1 MIMPLA
7 PLAAAATSLILA
19 GISLLRPPR
28 RLRQITFAIGM
39 AALAL
44 ESVLVYKLLF
54 DAMTPADNAWWMAAL
69 QAMTLLTPIPWCFFV
84 FLSGR
89 GADAPVPSGWQFAFG
104 LGTAGLVAGSVA
116 SLFWPFFLVPDL
128 PGSFQFA
135 RLTTVGQMGI
145 ALELL
150 ATIAVLYG
158 LEPSLRNSSGSVR
171 WRLKYLT
178 LGLGG
183 IFAVRFYLLSQ
194 ALLFLLLDR
203 QGLLTGTFAVII
215 GELIV
220 AVGLLRSGALR
231 TDLTVSRHFVY
242 HSIVVGLCGL
252 YLLLAGA
259 AGWVLNALGNPEGA
273 LLGTL
278 VVFVAIMGLAVVAM
292 SESLRWRFKRYIS
305 TNFYADK
312 YDYRQ
317 QWRTFT
323 ADVTA
328 RITLGGLATQ
338 LLRSVTDTIGARKAA
353 LYFADDSDG
362 SLRLHTVLN
371 AGPLPRT
378 LEVTPNDFLGL
389 QKAPEARR
397 VTDLGN
403 GRAES
408 LLAGGLVLA
417 VPLRSQEH
425 LVGVLLVGAERT
437 GALYTQED
445 LDLLTTIGEQA
456 ASAIATVQ
464 LSERLAQSRAFEGFN
479 RLSSFIIHDLKNSVS
494 ALSMLTQNARQR
506 FDDPEFRLDALKTLT
521 RTVERMQKLVGRLS
535 SRQAASE
542 LEFESVPLAE
552 LVRDTVVSIPRGP
565 ALNLELALDD
575 EPSVRGDTDS
585 IQRVIQNL
593 IGNASEAMDGEG
605 TITLRVYRQDGMVAC
620 AVADTGCG
628 MSEEFIRTSLFVP
641 FQTTKKGGW
650 GIGLYQAREVMTAHA
665 GRIEVSS
672 KEGLG
677 TTITLLF
684 PEETP

>member
-1 MIMPLA
+1 MMSLA
-7 PLAAAATSLILA
+7 PLAAAVTSLILA

-28 RLRQITFAIGM
+28 RLRQIAFAIGM
-39 AALAL
+39 VAFAL
-44 ESVLVYKLLF
+44 ESLVVYKLLF
-54 DAMTPADNAWWMAAL
+54 DSLTPADHAWWMTGCQVMAF
-69 QAMTLLTPIPWCFFV
+69 LTPIPWCFFV

-89 GADAPVPSGWQFAFG
+89 NANAPVPSGWRIAFG
-104 LGTAGLVAGSVA
+104 IGTAGLVFGAVA
-116 SLFWPFFLVPDL
+116 SVFWPSFLVPDV
-128 PGSFQFA
+128 PGPFQFA
-135 RLTTVGQMGI
+135 RLTLPGQLGI
-145 ALELL
+145 ACELL

-158 LEPSLRNSSGSVR
+158 LEPSLRNSYGSVR

-194 ALLFLLLDR
+194 ILLFRLVDR
-203 QGLLTGTFAVII
+203 PSLLTGIFAVII
-215 GELIV
+215 GELTV

-242 HSIVVGLCGL
+242 HSLVVGLCGL
-252 YLLLAGA
+252 YLLMAGA
-259 AGWVLNALGNPEGA
+259 AGWVLNAMGNPESA
-273 LLGTL
+273 LAGTL
-278 VVFVAIMGLAVVAM
+278 VVFVAVMGLAAVAM

-338 LLRSVTDTIGARKAA
+338 LLRSVTETIGARKAA
-353 LYFADDSDG
+353 LYFADDIDG
-362 SLRLHTVLN
+362 TLRLHTVLN

-397 VTDLGN
+397 VADLGN

-408 LLAGGLVLA
+408 LIGGGLTLA
-417 VPLRSQEH
+417 VPLRSHER

-464 LSERLAQSRAFEGFN
+464 LSEHLAQSRAFEGFN

-506 FDDPEFRLDALKTLT
+506 FDDPNFRVDALKTLT

-535 SRQAASE
+535 SRQAASD
-542 LEFESVPLAE
+542 LEFESVPMAE
-552 LVRDTVVSIPRGP
+552 LVRDTIVSIPRGP
-565 ALNLELALDD
+565 ALHLELDLDD
-575 EPSVRGDTDS
+575 GPSVRGDTDS

-605 TITLRVYRQDGMVAC
+605 TITLRVYRQDGTVAC
-620 AVADTGCG
+620 AIADTGCG

-650 GIGLYQAREVMTAHA
+650 GIGLYQAREIMTAHA

-672 KEGLG
+672 QEGRG

-684 PEETP
+684 PEEKL

>member
-1 MIMPLA
+1 
-7 PLAAAATSLILA
+7 
-19 GISLLRPPR
+19 
-28 RLRQITFAIGM
+28 
-39 AALAL
+39 
-44 ESVLVYKLLF
+44 
-54 DAMTPADNAWWMAAL
+54 
-69 QAMTLLTPIPWCFFV
+69 
-84 FLSGR
+84 
-89 GADAPVPSGWQFAFG
+89 
-104 LGTAGLVAGSVA
+104 
-116 SLFWPFFLVPDL
+116 
-128 PGSFQFA
+128 
-135 RLTTVGQMGI
+135 
-145 ALELL
+145 
-150 ATIAVLYG
+150 
-158 LEPSLRNSSGSVR
+158 
-171 WRLKYLT
+171 
-178 LGLGG
+178 
-183 IFAVRFYLLSQ
+183 
-194 ALLFLLLDR
+194 
-203 QGLLTGTFAVII
+203 
-215 GELIV
+215 
-220 AVGLLRSGALR
+220 
-231 TDLTVSRHFVY
+231 
-242 HSIVVGLCGL
+242 
-252 YLLLAGA
+252 
-259 AGWVLNALGNPEGA
+259 
-273 LLGTL
+273 
-278 VVFVAIMGLAVVAM
+278 
-292 SESLRWRFKRYIS
+292 
-305 TNFYADK
+305 
-312 YDYRQ
+312 
-317 QWRTFT
+317 
-323 ADVTA
+323 
-328 RITLGGLATQ
+328 
-338 LLRSVTDTIGARKAA
+338 
-353 LYFADDSDG
+353 
-362 SLRLHTVLN
+362 VLN

-397 VTDLGN
+397 VTELGN

-437 GALYTQED
+437 GAAYTQED

-565 ALNLELALDD
+565 ALQLELALDD

-628 MSEEFIRTSLFVP
+628 MSEEFIRMSLFVP

-650 GIGLYQAREVMTAHA
+650 GIGLYQAREIMTAHA
-665 GRIEVSS
+665 GRIDVSS

-684 PEETP
+684 PEEKP

>member
-1 MIMPLA
+1 MIPLA
-7 PLAAAATSLILA
+7 PLAAVATSLILA

-44 ESVLVYKLLF
+44 ESLLVYKLLF
-54 DAMTPADNAWWMAAL
+54 DSITPAEHALWTAAFHAMTF
-69 QAMTLLTPIPWCFFV
+69 LTPIPWCFFV

-89 GADAPVPSGWQFAFG
+89 DVNAHIPSGWRIAFG
-104 LGTAGLVAGSVA
+104 LGTAGLVVASVA
-116 SLFWPFFLVPDL
+116 SLFWPCFLVPDVRG
-128 PGSFQFA
+128 PFQFA
-135 RLTTVGQMGI
+135 KLTEVGQVGI
-145 ALELL
+145 AIELL

-158 LEPSLRNSSGSVR
+158 LEPSLRNSYGSVR

-194 ALLFLLLDR
+194 VLLFRVLDR
-203 QGLLTGTFAVII
+203 HSLLTGTFAVII

-259 AGWVLNALGNPEGA
+259 AGWVLNAMGNPEGA

-278 VVFVAIMGLAVVAM
+278 VVFVAVMGLAAVAM

-328 RITLGGLATQ
+328 RITLEGVATQ
-338 LLRSVTDTIGARKAA
+338 LLRSVTETIGARKAA
-353 LYFADDSDG
+353 LYFADATDG
-362 SLRLHTVLN
+362 ALRLHTVLN

-378 LEVTPNDFLGL
+378 LEVTPNDFLGR

-397 VTDLGN
+397 VGDLGN

-417 VPLRSQEH
+417 VPLRSQDR

-506 FDDPEFRLDALKTLT
+506 FDEPEFRLDALKTLT

-565 ALNLELALDD
+565 ALNLELVLDD
-575 EPSVRGDTDS
+575 ELSVRGDTDA

-593 IGNASEAMDGEG
+593 IANASEAMDGEG
-605 TITLRVYRQDGMVAC
+605 TITLRVHPQDGMVAC
-620 AVADTGCG
+620 VVADTGCG
-628 MSEEFIRTSLFVP
+628 MSEGFIRTSLFVP

-650 GIGLYQAREVMTAHA
+650 GIGLYQAREVITAHT

-672 KEGLG
+672 QEGRG

-684 PEETP
+684 PEEKP

>member
-1 MIMPLA
+1 MTPLA
-7 PLAAAATSLILA
+7 PLAAVATSLILA
-19 GISLLRPPR
+19 GMSLLRPPR
-28 RLRQITFAIGM
+28 RLRQIAFAAGM
-39 AALAL
+39 VALAV
-44 ESVLVYKLLF
+44 ESGLVYKLLF
-54 DAMTPADNAWWMAAL
+54 DSLVPVDHVRWLIWL
-69 QAMTLLTPIPWCFFV
+69 QVVAYLAPIPWCFFA

-89 GADAPVPSGWQFAFG
+89 AAEAPMPSGWRISFG
-104 LGTAGLVAGSVA
+104 LGTGCLVAASIA
-116 SLFWPFFLVPDL
+116 SLYWPTFLVPDL
-128 PGSFQFA
+128 PGQFRFA
-135 RLTTVGQMGI
+135 KLTRIGQGGI
-145 ALELL
+145 ALQLL

-158 LEPSLRNSSGSVR
+158 LEPSLRNSYGSVR

-194 ALLFLLLDR
+194 VLLFHLLEGNR
-203 QGLLTGTFAVII
+203 LLTGTVAVII

-252 YLLLAGA
+252 YLLLAGT

-278 VVFVAIMGLAVVAM
+278 VVFAAVMGLAAVSL

-323 ADVTA
+323 ADMTA
-328 RITLGGLATQ
+328 RITLEGLATQ

-353 LYFADDSDG
+353 LYFADDTDG
-362 SLRLHTVLN
+362 ALRLHTVLN
-371 AGPLPRT
+371 AGPLPKV
-378 LEVTPNDFLGL
+378 LEVTPDDFLGR
-389 QKAPEARR
+389 QKASEARR
-397 VTDLGN
+397 VIDLGN
-403 GRAES
+403 GRAET

-417 VPLRSQEH
+417 VPLRSQER
-425 LVGVLLVGAERT
+425 LVGVLLVSTERT
-437 GALYTQED
+437 GTLYTQED

-506 FDDPEFRLDALKTLT
+506 FDDPEFRVDALKTLT

-535 SRQAASE
+535 SRQAATE

-565 ALNLELALDD
+565 ALHLDLALDD
-575 EPSVRGDTDS
+575 ESSVRGDTDA

-593 IGNASEAMDGEG
+593 IANASEAMDGEG
-605 TITLRVYRQDGMVAC
+605 TITLRVQRREGMVAC
-620 AVADTGCG
+620 VVTDTGCG

-650 GIGLYQAREVMTAHA
+650 GIGLYQAREIMTAHGA
-665 GRIEVSS
+665 RIEVSS
-672 KEGLG
+672 QEGRG

-684 PEETP
+684 PEEQT